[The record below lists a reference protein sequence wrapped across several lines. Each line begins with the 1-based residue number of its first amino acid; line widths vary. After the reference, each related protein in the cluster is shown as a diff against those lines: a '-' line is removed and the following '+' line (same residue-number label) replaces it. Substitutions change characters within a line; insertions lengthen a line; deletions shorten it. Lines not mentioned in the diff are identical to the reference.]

1 MLLKLNVIMK
11 KISLLLGFLMIMSIG
26 FSQKKNVISC
36 WSFMKDGFY
45 EDAKEVIDKAA
56 EDPTTKEWYKTWWY
70 YGRTYHAL
78 GVSEKAKD
86 KKLCNNEC
94 LDKAFEAYL
103 KAITFNFLDPEMKKL
118 NLESEVDLIK
128 FFGALNNSDTK
139 FEDDEAF
146 IDIISNRLPGLSND
160 FVNRGVD
167 AFQNLSDYKKSLDYF
182 EKAILAS
189 TLSMQVDTQVFYFA
203 SLAAKKAE
211 EFEKAI
217 QYNDA
222 LIQMKFGAND
232 EEKANIYLNQAQ
244 CYRELG
250 SKVYEV
256 SCSPSGFDVTYFDR
270 EGNIVQETVNSNIW
284 VKNFSQISDSIYVS
298 ISAQAKNTNAKITV
312 KIYQNNLEFKK
323 ASSEGD
329 YVIASTNGKIKVSEN
344 IENLNKMLETLQKG
358 IEKYPDNSYNLII
371 ETFNYYVGKGQNEK
385 AYQYISMAIDKNP
398 NDPQFYV
405 IRGTLLE
412 QMNRRKDASNEYLK
426 ALELDPENA
435 DANYSMG
442 AFYYNQAADTLEWA
456 NVNIPPTDFT
466 AFEAV
471 VAASKEL
478 FKKAIPYLEK
488 SHAINPKDINVLNT
502 LKTIYYRL
510 GDMPKHDAIKAELD
524 ALTQ

>member
-1 MLLKLNVIMK
+1 MK
-11 KISLLLGFLMIMSIG
+11 KFSLLLGFLMAVSIG

-70 YGRTYHAL
+70 FGQTYHAL
-78 GVSEKAKD
+78 GVSDKAKD

-146 IDIISNRLPGLSND
+146 IDIISNRLPGLSNA
-160 FVNRGVD
+160 FVNKGVD

-222 LIQMKFGAND
+222 LIQMNFGANN

-244 CYRELG
+244 CYAATG
-250 SKVYEV
+250 
-256 SCSPSGFDVTYFDR
+256 D
-270 EGNIVQETVNSNIW
+270 TV
-284 VKNFSQISDSIYVS
+284 
-298 ISAQAKNTNAKITV
+298 
-312 KIYQNNLEFKK
+312 
-323 ASSEGD
+323 
-329 YVIASTNGKIKVSEN
+329 
-344 IENLNKMLETLQKG
+344 KMLETLQKG

-371 ETFNYYVGKGQNEK
+371 ETFNYYVSNGQNEK

-435 DANYSMG
+435 DAIYSMG